1 MVTES
6 VESEVFVVEDWVF
19 VVSLVDDG
27 LAEAGAEV
35 VLAAIRVA
43 WGREAGGIVLT
54 RAIMARG

>member
-1 MVTES
+1 MATNKAVIVVLVLE
-6 VESEVFVVEDWVF
+6 VEDWVF

-43 WGREAGGIVLT
+43 WGR
-54 RAIMARG
+54 